1 MKHISNRVYITIC
14 LLWATVGASAQLNG
28 DVKLHSPFDFDL
40 LLSANFGELR
50 SDHFHAGVDFKTQ
63 GVTGKEIKCVA
74 DGYICRAKVDVTGY
88 GQALYV
94 MHDGFMTVYAHL
106 DRFPDGV
113 AERVRKYQYSK
124 ERFDV
129 EVNFKPGEFPVK
141 AGELL
146 AYAGNT
152 GYSFGPHLH
161 FELRDGT
168 GNELYNPLPFYK
180 DEIEDTRAPK
190 ATAIVVY
197 PRQGKGALSARSTS
211 RVFKLRNGVLADT
224 IDAWGDIAFAVEAL
238 DYMDNTTNKYGI
250 YRTELLV
257 DGKLYFESQMDNI
270 SFNENKLILS
280 FLDKGRE
287 RRDEGVFQKLFV
299 APNNNFREL
308 KTGGSKGWVT
318 IDQERLYKVECRL
331 VDYHGNSCVLD
342 IVVRGKRCE
351 IAKPSGD
358 GLLSWRSKNTV
369 SAPGARLVIS
379 KGELFDDA
387 CLTIT
392 NDSVCTISGGYA
404 STGEEVFFRRGA
416 QLSLSAAGMDVA
428 DKSKLYIYEIEEDEN
443 TWIRNSRYADGYVVG
458 KISSQGRYAIG
469 VDTVPPVL
477 RPVNEKKWMK
487 NAMVV
492 FELYDDETR
501 ATSFHGTLDGEF
513 VLFGYNR
520 KNRRLTLDLQQE
532 NIKRGSHELKV
543 VATDACGNSTVFEK
557 SIEY

>member
-1 MKHISNRVYITIC
+1 MKHLSNRIYITIC
-14 LLWATVGASAQLNG
+14 LLLVTVGAAAQLKG

-40 LLSANFGELR
+40 LLSANFCELR
-50 SDHFHAGVDFKTQ
+50 SDHFHAGVDFKTE

-106 DRFPDGV
+106 DRFPAGV

-129 EVNFKPGEFPVK
+129 DINFQPGEFPVK
-141 AGELL
+141 GGEFL

-161 FELRDGT
+161 FELRDGA
-168 GNELYNPLPFYK
+168 GNELYNPLPYYK
-180 DEIEDTRAPK
+180 DEIEDTRAPE

-197 PRQGKGALSARSTS
+197 PRQGGGALSAKGSS
-211 RVFKLRNGVLADT
+211 RVFKLKNGVLADT
-224 IDAWGDIAFAVEAL
+224 IEAWGDIAFAVEAL
-238 DYMDNTTNKYGI
+238 DYMDNSTNKYGI

-257 DGKLYFESQMDNI
+257 DGKMLFESQMDNI

-280 FLDKGRE
+280 FVDKGRE

-299 APNNNFREL
+299 APNNKLREI
-308 KTGGSKGWVT
+308 KTGDSKGWVT
-318 IDQERLYKVECRL
+318 VDEERLYNVECRL
-331 VDYHGNSCVLD
+331 IDYHGNSRVLNL
-342 IVVRGKRCE
+342 VVRGKRCG
-351 IAKPSGD
+351 IAEPSGD
-358 GLLSWRSKNTV
+358 GLLSWRNKNTV

-387 CLTIT
+387 YLTIT

-416 QLSLSAAGMDVA
+416 QLSLSAAGVNAA
-428 DKSKLYIYEIEEDEN
+428 DKSKLYMYEIEEDEN
-443 TWIRNSRYADGYVVG
+443 SWVRNSKYTDGNVVG

-477 RPVNEKKWMK
+477 RPVGEKKWMK
-487 NAMVV
+487 NARVV
-492 FELYDDETR
+492 FEVYDDETR
-501 ATSFHGTLDGEF
+501 VTLFHGTLNGEF

-520 KNRRLTLDLQQE
+520 KDRRLTLDLRQE
-532 NIKRGSHELKV
+532 NIKHGKHELKV
-543 VATDACGNSTVFEK
+543 VVTDAYGNSTVFEK
-557 SIEY
+557 SIKY